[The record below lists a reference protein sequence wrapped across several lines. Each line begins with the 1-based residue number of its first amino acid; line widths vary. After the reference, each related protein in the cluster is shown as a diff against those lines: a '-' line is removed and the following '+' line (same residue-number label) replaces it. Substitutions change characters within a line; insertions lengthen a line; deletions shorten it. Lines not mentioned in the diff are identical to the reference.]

1 MSLHKNFSVVDSHT
15 NEVLEEFGSM
25 EAAEKFMILMQSK
38 GIQVTVKT
46 DEEDVPED
54 TPDEY
59 DIEGL
64 DIEEPSVEFGNDL
77 DEFNEDAGLFD
88 TDNPENIE
96 FD

>member
-1 MSLHKNFSVVDSHT
+1 MSLHKNFSVRDSHT
-15 NEVLEEFGSM
+15 DEILEEFGSM